1 MKVRKVN
8 DVAIVAPEGWLM
20 GGSETVEFE
29 QTVERVFQSGNRRLV
44 IDLAG
49 VEMMNSTAIGALTHC
64 RARYAEA
71 GGQVTLCNLDRRLD
85 QIFVITKLC
94 LVFDSYAS
102 EREAIEAFGQPA

>member
-1 MKVRKVN
+1 MKVRKLN
-8 DVAIVAPEGWLM
+8 DVAIIAPQGWMM
-20 GGSETVEFE
+20 GGSETVAFE
-29 QTVERVFQSGNRRLV
+29 QALDDLFQSGNRRLV
-44 IDLAG
+44 IDMSG

-64 RARYAEA
+64 RARYAEHE
-71 GGQVTLCNLDRRLD
+71 GQVILCNLDRRLD